1 MSVKR
6 MKLRLKIHP
15 AGAVLA
21 ALGLMLFPSAGM
33 LAAAAA
39 MLLHEGG
46 HVLAM
51 ALCRVKE
58 CRIELTPFGGVADV
72 PGFERLP
79 GRQQCLIALAGVPV
93 SAASAWLCL
102 RFAPQTEFFRLF
114 YRFSLGMALVNVL
127 PVWPLDGARLLLCA
141 ARRLGWEE
149 ATRQGMLWLAYLL
162 AAAMLA
168 LGVAGVFQGSVNL
181 SLFLLPPYLAYAA
194 WQSSMGGSLRGAAA
208 ALEKKPWPE
217 GKLLRAIPL
226 VCRGNP
232 EKVELLRS
240 LRALPAERAAILYR
254 FDEEGGKLAQVL
266 SGPEIAVLLT
276 EEHPAEK
283 RRFSTETSNFHADG
297 MDKAGASVVQ
307 SK

>member
-1 MSVKR
+1 MSGRQR

-33 LAAAAA
+33 LAAGAA

-102 RFAPQTEFFRLF
+102 RLAPPTEFFRLF

-149 ATRQGMLWLAYLL
+149 AARQGMLWLAYLL

-168 LGVAGVFQGSVNL
+168 LGLAGVFWGRVNL

-194 WQSSMGGSLRGAAA
+194 WQSGMGGSLRSAAS
-208 ALEKKPWPE
+208 ALETGPWPE
-217 GKLLRAIPL
+217 GKLLRALPF
-226 VCRGNP
+226 VCRGMP
-232 EKVELLRS
+232 EKVEALRM
-240 LRALPAERAAILYR
+240 LRTLPEGRTALLYR
-254 FDEEGGKLAQVL
+254 YDGQSGRLTEVL
-266 SGPEIAVLLT
+266 SGPEL
-276 EEHPAEK
+276 AERLI
-283 RRFSTETSNFHADG
+283 RRD
-297 MDKAGASVVQ
+297 Q
-307 SK
+307 S

>member
-39 MLLHEGG
+39 MALHEGG

-127 PVWPLDGARLLLCA
+127 PVWPLDGARVLLCA
-141 ARRLGWEE
+141 ARWFGREEPARRACSGWG
-149 ATRQGMLWLAYLL
+149 RQ
-162 AAAMLA
+162 
-168 LGVAGVFQGSVNL
+168 N
-181 SLFLLPPYLAYAA
+181 
-194 WQSSMGGSLRGAAA
+194 
-208 ALEKKPWPE
+208 
-217 GKLLRAIPL
+217 
-226 VCRGNP
+226 
-232 EKVELLRS
+232 
-240 LRALPAERAAILYR
+240 
-254 FDEEGGKLAQVL
+254 
-266 SGPEIAVLLT
+266 
-276 EEHPAEK
+276 
-283 RRFSTETSNFHADG
+283 RFSSCRSALRWRCTR
-297 MDKAGASVVQ
+297 ASLPGRC
-307 SK
+307 SAR

>member
-194 WQSSMGGSLRGAAA
+194 WQSSVGGSLRNATS

>member
-51 ALCRVKE
+51 ALCGVRE

-93 SAASAWLCL
+93 STASAWLCL

-127 PVWPLDGARLLLCA
+127 PVWPLDGARVLLCA
-141 ARRLGWEE
+141 ARWFGREE
-149 ATRQGMLWLAYLL
+149 PVRRAMLWLSYLL
-162 AAAMLA
+162 AAGMLA
-168 LGVAGVFQGSVNL
+168 NL

-208 ALEKKPWPE
+208 ALEGESWPK
-217 GKLLRAIPL
+217 GKLLRALPF
-226 VCRGNP
+226 VCRGTP
-232 EKVELLRS
+232 EKLELLRL
-240 LRALPAERAAILYR
+240 LRALPEGRTALLYK
-254 FDEEGGKLAQVL
+254 FDGQTGR
-266 SGPEIAVLLT
+266 LT
-276 EEHPAEK
+276 EVLAAPKIAESLT
-283 RRFSTETSNFHADG
+283 RQ
-297 MDKAGASVVQ
+297 DKE
-307 SK
+307 

>member
-58 CRIELTPFGGVADV
+58 CRIELTPFGGMADV

-127 PVWPLDGARLLLCA
+127 PVWPLDGARVLLCA
-141 ARRLGWEE
+141 ARWFGREE
-149 ATRQGMLWLAYLL
+149 PARRAMLWLSYLL
-162 AAAMLA
+162 AVGMLA
-168 LGVAGVFQGSVNL
+168 LGLAGVFQGRVNL

-208 ALEKKPWPE
+208 ALEGEPWPK
-217 GKLLRAIPL
+217 GKLLRALPF
-226 VCRGNP
+226 VCRGTP
-232 EKVELLRS
+232 EKLELLRL
-240 LRALPAERAAILYR
+240 LRALPEGRTALLYK
-254 FDEEGGKLAQVL
+254 FDGQTGR
-266 SGPEIAVLLT
+266 LT
-276 EEHPAEK
+276 EVLAAPKIAESLT
-283 RRFSTETSNFHADG
+283 RQ
-297 MDKAGASVVQ
+297 DKE
-307 SK
+307 

>member
-1 MSVKR
+1 

-15 AGAVLA
+15 AGAALA
-21 ALGLMLFPSAGM
+21 ALGLLLLPSAGV

-39 MLLHEGG
+39 MALHEGG

-51 ALCRVKE
+51 ALCGVRE

-79 GRQQCLIALAGVPV
+79 ARRQCLIALAGVPF
-93 SAASAWLCL
+93 SAVCAGLCL
-102 RFAPQTEFFRLF
+102 RFAPPAEFFRLF

-149 ATRQGMLWLAYLL
+149 AARQGMLWLAYLL

-168 LGVAGVFQGSVNL
+168 LGVAGVFQDSVNL

-194 WQSSMGGSLRGAAA
+194 WQSSVGGSLRSAAS

-254 FDEEGGKLAQVL
+254 FDAEGGKLAQVL
-266 SGPEIAVLLT
+266 SGPEMAGLLT
-276 EEHPAEK
+276 EEHPSKK

>member
-79 GRQQCLIALAGVPV
+79 GQAAMPDRAGGRAGQRGVRMAMV
-93 SAASAWLCL
+93 CVLH
-102 RFAPQTEFFRLF
+102 RQTEFFRLF

-127 PVWPLDGARLLLCA
+127 PVWPLDGARVLLCA
-141 ARRLGWEE
+141 ARWFGREE
-149 ATRQGMLWLAYLL
+149 PARRAMLWLSYLL
-162 AAAMLA
+162 AAGMLA
-168 LGVAGVFQGSVNL
+168 LGLAGVFQGRVNL

-208 ALEKKPWPE
+208 ALEGESWPK
-217 GKLLRAIPL
+217 GKLLRALPF
-226 VCRGNP
+226 VCRGTP
-232 EKVELLRS
+232 EKLELLRL
-240 LRALPAERAAILYR
+240 LRALPEGRTALLYK
-254 FDEEGGKLAQVL
+254 FDGQTGR
-266 SGPEIAVLLT
+266 LT
-276 EEHPAEK
+276 EVLAAPKIAESLT
-283 RRFSTETSNFHADG
+283 RQ
-297 MDKAGASVVQ
+297 DKE
-307 SK
+307 

>member
-1 MSVKR
+1 MSGQR

-15 AGAVLA
+15 AGAALA
-21 ALGLMLFPSAGM
+21 ALGLLLLPSAGM

-39 MLLHEGG
+39 MALHEGG

-51 ALCRVKE
+51 ALCGVRE

-79 GRQQCLIALAGVPV
+79 ARRQCLIALAGVPV
-93 SAASAWLCL
+93 SAACAGLCL
-102 RFAPQTEFFRLF
+102 RFAPPAEFFRLF

-149 ATRQGMLWLAYLL
+149 AARRGMLGLAYLL

-194 WQSSMGGSLRGAAA
+194 WQSSVGGSLRSAAS
-208 ALEKKPWPE
+208 ALEKKPWHE

-232 EKVELLRS
+232 EKVELARTLRT
-240 LRALPAERAAILYR
+240 LPQERAAILYR
-254 FDEEGGKLAQVL
+254 FDAEGGKLAQVL
-266 SGPEIAVLLT
+266 SGPEMAGLLT

-283 RRFSTETSNFHADG
+283 PRFSTETSNFHADG

>member
-15 AGAVLA
+15 AGAMLA

-39 MLLHEGG
+39 MALHEGG

-51 ALCRVKE
+51 ALCGVRE

-79 GRQQCLIALAGVPV
+79 ARRQCLIALAGVPV

-127 PVWPLDGARLLLCA
+127 PVWPLDGARVLLCA
-141 ARRLGWEE
+141 ARWFGREE
-149 ATRQGMLWLAYLL
+149 PARRAMLWLSYLL
-162 AAAMLA
+162 AAGMLA
-168 LGVAGVFQGSVNL
+168 LGLAGVFQGRVNL

-208 ALEKKPWPE
+208 ALEGESWPK
-217 GKLLRAIPL
+217 GKLLRALPF
-226 VCRGNP
+226 VCRGTP
-232 EKVELLRS
+232 EKLELLRL
-240 LRALPAERAAILYR
+240 LRALPEGRTALLYK
-254 FDEEGGKLAQVL
+254 FDGQTGR
-266 SGPEIAVLLT
+266 LT
-276 EEHPAEK
+276 EVLAAPKIAESLT
-283 RRFSTETSNFHADG
+283 RQ
-297 MDKAGASVVQ
+297 DKE
-307 SK
+307 

>member
-1 MSVKR
+1 MSFKR

-51 ALCRVKE
+51 ALCQVKE

-72 PGFERLP
+72 PGFEHLP

-127 PVWPLDGARLLLCA
+127 PVWPLDGARVLLCA
-141 ARRLGWEE
+141 ARWFGREE
-149 ATRQGMLWLAYLL
+149 PARRAMLWLSYLL
-162 AAAMLA
+162 AAGMLA
-168 LGVAGVFQGSVNL
+168 LGLAGVFQGRVNL
-181 SLFLLPPYLAYAA
+181 SLFLLPPYCTSHAA
-194 WQSSMGGSLRGAAA
+194 LSFSGFFSIPGCSNTPDGAAPFLKNDA
-208 ALEKKPWPE
+208 PKSSQAI
-217 GKLLRAIPL
+217 AIPMEFL
-226 VCRGNP
+226 AIAIGLYPTRPSNP
-232 EKVELLRS
+232 NAGICSTSLGLRS
-240 LRALPAERAAILYR
+240 TVPALSRCDSSAP
-254 FDEEGGKLAQVL
+254 
-266 SGPEIAVLLT
+266 S
-276 EEHPAEK
+276 
-283 RRFSTETSNFHADG
+283 
-297 MDKAGASVVQ
+297 
-307 SK
+307 

>member
-1 MSVKR
+1 MSGQR

-102 RFAPQTEFFRLF
+102 RFAPQTEFF
-114 YRFSLGMALVNVL
+114 S
-127 PVWPLDGARLLLCA
+127 
-141 ARRLGWEE
+141 
-149 ATRQGMLWLAYLL
+149 
-162 AAAMLA
+162 
-168 LGVAGVFQGSVNL
+168 
-181 SLFLLPPYLAYAA
+181 
-194 WQSSMGGSLRGAAA
+194 
-208 ALEKKPWPE
+208 
-217 GKLLRAIPL
+217 
-226 VCRGNP
+226 
-232 EKVELLRS
+232 
-240 LRALPAERAAILYR
+240 
-254 FDEEGGKLAQVL
+254 
-266 SGPEIAVLLT
+266 
-276 EEHPAEK
+276 
-283 RRFSTETSNFHADG
+283 
-297 MDKAGASVVQ
+297 
-307 SK
+307 

>member
-1 MSVKR
+1 MSGQR

-15 AGAVLA
+15 AGAALA
-21 ALGLMLFPSAGM
+21 ALGLLLLPSAGM

-39 MLLHEGG
+39 MALHEGG

-51 ALCRVKE
+51 ALCGVRE

-79 GRQQCLIALAGVPV
+79 ARRQCLIALAGVPV
-93 SAASAWLCL
+93 SAACAGLCL
-102 RFAPQTEFFRLF
+102 RFAPPAEFFRLF

-127 PVWPLDGARLLLCA
+127 PVWPLDGARLL
-141 ARRLGWEE
+141 
-149 ATRQGMLWLAYLL
+149 WLAYLL

-168 LGVAGVFQGSVNL
+168 LGVAGVFQGSGNL

-194 WQSSMGGSLRGAAA
+194 WQSSVGGSLRSAAS

-254 FDEEGGKLAQVL
+254 FDAEGGKLDQVL
-266 SGPEIAVLLT
+266 SEPEMAVLLT

>member
-39 MLLHEGG
+39 MALHEGG

-51 ALCRVKE
+51 ALCGVRE

-127 PVWPLDGARLLLCA
+127 PVWPLDGARVLLCA
-141 ARRLGWEE
+141 ARWFGR
-149 ATRQGMLWLAYLL
+149 
-162 AAAMLA
+162 
-168 LGVAGVFQGSVNL
+168 VFQGRVNL

-208 ALEKKPWPE
+208 ALEGESWPK
-217 GKLLRAIPL
+217 GKLLRALPF
-226 VCRGNP
+226 VCRGTP
-232 EKVELLRS
+232 EKLELLRL
-240 LRALPAERAAILYR
+240 LRALPEGRTALLYK
-254 FDEEGGKLAQVL
+254 FDGQTGR
-266 SGPEIAVLLT
+266 LT
-276 EEHPAEK
+276 EVLAAPKIAESLT
-283 RRFSTETSNFHADG
+283 RQ
-297 MDKAGASVVQ
+297 DKE
-307 SK
+307 

>member
-127 PVWPLDGARLLLCA
+127 PVWPLDGARVLLCA
-141 ARRLGWEE
+141 ARWFGREE
-149 ATRQGMLWLAYLL
+149 PARRAMLWLSYLL
-162 AAAMLA
+162 AAGMLA
-168 LGVAGVFQGSVNL
+168 LGLAGVFQGRVNL

-194 WQSSMGGSLRGAAA
+194 W
-208 ALEKKPWPE
+208 
-217 GKLLRAIPL
+217 
-226 VCRGNP
+226 
-232 EKVELLRS
+232 
-240 LRALPAERAAILYR
+240 
-254 FDEEGGKLAQVL
+254 
-266 SGPEIAVLLT
+266 
-276 EEHPAEK
+276 
-283 RRFSTETSNFHADG
+283 
-297 MDKAGASVVQ
+297 
-307 SK
+307 

>member
-1 MSVKR
+1 MSGRQR

-33 LAAAAA
+33 LAAGAA

-79 GRQQCLIALAGVPV
+79 GWQQCLIALAGVPV

-102 RFAPQTEFFRLF
+102 RLAPPTEFFRLF

-141 ARRLGWEE
+141 ARRFGREE
-149 ATRQGMLWLAYLL
+149 AARRAMLWLSYLL
-162 AAAMLA
+162 AAGMLA
-168 LGVAGVFQGSVNL
+168 LGLAGVFGGRVNL

-194 WQSSMGGSLRGAAA
+194 WQSGMGGSLRSAAS
-208 ALEKKPWPE
+208 ALETGPWPE
-217 GKLLRAIPL
+217 GKLLRALPF
-226 VCRGNP
+226 VCRGSP
-232 EKVELLRS
+232 EKVELLRL
-240 LRALPAERAAILYR
+240 LRTLPEGRTALLYR
-254 FDEEGGKLAQVL
+254 YDGQSGRLTEVL
-266 SGPEIAVLLT
+266 SGPEL
-276 EEHPAEK
+276 AERLI
-283 RRFSTETSNFHADG
+283 RRDQG
-297 MDKAGASVVQ
+297 
-307 SK
+307 